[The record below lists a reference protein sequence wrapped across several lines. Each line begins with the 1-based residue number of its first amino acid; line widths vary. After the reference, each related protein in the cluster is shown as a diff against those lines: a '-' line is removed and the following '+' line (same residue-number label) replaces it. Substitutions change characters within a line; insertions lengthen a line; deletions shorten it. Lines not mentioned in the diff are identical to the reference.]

1 MFNDLAAV
9 AEFCIGGLASF
20 YVGEREL
27 NLRAAEIFSF
37 CFLFFTGSSFYVK
50 TMIREKKNS
59 VYKWAS
65 WGFHLL
71 LIIGLFLMGYPLL
84 VIAYIPSLI
93 RAIYFYGKSISVMK
107 LGVLEIANSVFFFL
121 RCYFS
126 LVF

>member
-1 MFNDLAAV
+1 
-9 AEFCIGGLASF
+9 
-20 YVGEREL
+20 
-27 NLRAAEIFSF
+27 
-37 CFLFFTGSSFYVK
+37 
-50 TMIREKKNS
+50 MIREKKNS

-107 LGVLEIANSVFFFL
+107 LGVLEIANSVFFLFA
-121 RCYFS
+121 